1 MTPKRLLVWK
11 VPLDVCWGP
20 VEYLPSGLIVAGW
33 FRPSSSG
40 YATFILST
48 EEKGKAQTVGHNE
61 PLILSVKAG
70 ERVTLNCAFLDKLDK
85 MLWYKQ
91 RFGEMPQ
98 KVGERLTHNE
108 INISPEFNKSGLK
121 MEKTK
126 TGISLTFLHI
136 NKEDEGLYF
145 CGVLSWVKNLLSSG
159 TFVSVTGDQECSVSV
174 FQNWTGELDSFTE
187 GESVNLKCTVLSKST
202 ISDLPVLWF
211 RSAAPQSRP
220 QIIYTH
226 HNSSHQCKTS
236 SSTYT
241 CVYNFSKNILTI
253 NDTGTYYCAVAMC
266 GKIIFGNGTTVQLA
280 SVDYLWKFLAVALVV
295 CITVI
300 IVQSVLICKIR
311 SCKPYRVTQG
321 SVIEKAN
328 NQDCDAVMLNYAAL
342 HFNERKGKKS
352 RGKRQPAQDCVYSEV
367 MKTS

>member
-1 MTPKRLLVWK
+1 MPET
-11 VPLDVCWGP
+11 
-20 VEYLPSGLIVAGW
+20 
-33 FRPSSSG
+33 
-40 YATFILST
+40 
-48 EEKGKAQTVGHNE
+48 QTVGHNV
-61 PLILSVKAG
+61 PVFSVKVG
-70 ERVTLNCAFLDKLDK
+70 ERVTLNCAFIDKLDK
-85 MLWYKQ
+85 MIWYKQ

-98 KVGERLTHNE
+98 KVGGSLLYNE
-108 INISPEFNKSGLK
+108 INISPEFNQSGLK
-121 MEKTK
+121 MKKTM

-136 NKEDEGLYF
+136 RKEDEGLYF
-145 CGVLSWVKNLLSSG
+145 CGVFNWVRNSFSNG
-159 TFVSVTGDQECSVSV
+159 TFISVTGDQECSVSV
-174 FQNWTGELDSFTE
+174 FQNSELDSFTAR
-187 GESVNLKCTVLSKST
+187 ESVNLQCTVLSKST

-211 RSAAPQSRP
+211 RSTAPQSHP

-226 HNSSHQCKTS
+226 HNSSHQCKNS

-311 SCKPYRVTQG
+311 SCKPYRVTHQQG
-321 SVIEKAN
+321 SVIEKSN
-328 NQDCDAVMLNYAAL
+328 NQDCDAPALNYVAL
-342 HFNERKGKKS
+342 HFNERKNNKA
-352 RGKRQPAQDCVYSEV
+352 REKRQPAKDCVYSEV
-367 MKTS
+367 TMTS